1 MDRFETKNL
10 ARSGTFA
17 DFWHAAL
24 QRLRLRGQK
33 K

>member
-10 ARSGTFA
+10 ARRGIFA
-17 DFWHAAL
+17 DLCHVAL
-24 QRLRLRGQK
+24 QHLRLRGQK